1 MAHAGKPTF
10 ENFRFRDKAL
20 EDYTNPDLNPHLRA
34 HLEHGVPVLTAAQAA
49 SNRGKWQEHFE
60 RDAPL
65 HVEIGSGNGFFLA
78 GRAKQSPEFNWLGLE
93 IRFKR
98 VMQAALKIE
107 RADVVQHTRIAR
119 YNAFQL
125 SDLFKPGEIDC
136 LYINHPDPW
145 PKRKHDLNRLLS
157 ANFFEGLAPLM
168 RNGAELR
175 LKTDHI
181 LNINAARDNALFG
194 IHAKDWELIGESEN
208 VNDGGPPWE
217 LDVVTNYQRKFV
229 KRNEPV
235 YALWLRRVDARS
247 LVTETPS
254 LMKK

>member
-1 MAHAGKPTF
+1 MGKSGKPTL
-10 ENFRFRDKAL
+10 EAFRFRDRAL
-20 EDYTNPDLNPHLRA
+20 EEYTNPELNPYLKA
-34 HLEHGVPVLTAAQAA
+34 HIEHGIPVLTAGQAA
-49 SNRGKWQEHFE
+49 SNKGKWRDHFE

-98 VMQAALKIE
+98 VMQAAAKIE
-107 RADVVQHTRIAR
+107 RAEVTEHTRIAR
-119 YNAFQL
+119 YNVFQL
-125 SDLFKPGEIDC
+125 SDLFEAGEIDC

-157 ANFFEGLAPLM
+157 ANFFEGLALLM
-168 RNGAELR
+168 REGAEFR

-181 LNINAARDNALFG
+181 LNMNAVRSNALSG
-194 IHAKDWELIGESEN
+194 PLAKDWELLGEAEN
-208 VNDGGPPWE
+208 VNEGAPPWE
-217 LDVVTNYQRKFV
+217 LDVVTNYQRKFL

-235 YALWLRRVDARS
+235 YALWLRRVAARS

>member
-1 MAHAGKPTF
+1 MGNAGKPTPKA
-10 ENFRFRDKAL
+10 FRFRDKAI
-20 EDYTNPDLNPHLRA
+20 EEYNNPDLNPHLRA
-34 HLEHGVPVLTAAQAA
+34 HIEHGLPVLTAAQAA
-49 SNRGKWQEHFE
+49 GHRGKWREHFE
-60 RDAPL
+60 REAPL

-78 GRAKQSPEFNWLGLE
+78 GRATQSPEFNWLGLE

-98 VMQAALKIE
+98 VMQAAVKIE
-107 RADVVQHTRIAR
+107 RAEVVQHTRIAR

-125 SDLFKPGEIDC
+125 SDLFSPGEIDC

-168 RNGAELR
+168 RDGAELR
-175 LKTDHI
+175 LKTDHV
-181 LNINAARDNALFG
+181 LNMKAARTNALDG
-194 IHAKDWELIGESEN
+194 PLAKDWELLGQSQN
-208 VNDGGPPWE
+208 VNDGGPPWD
-217 LDVVTNYQRKFV
+217 LDIVTNYQRKFV

-235 YALWLRRVDARS
+235 YALWLRRVAARS

-254 LMKK
+254 DIKK